1 MSGKERYQLR
11 HAAGKYWLLDM
22 KGEAGTYRAPVA
34 MNETGA
40 IILNSYWDKGN
51 EEGAAE
57 VLSETYEI
65 DAGEALGD
73 VKAFLGQLRSQGI
86 AL

>member
-1 MSGKERYQLR
+1 MIGNGRYQLR
-11 HAAGKYWLLDM
+11 TAAGKYWLMDM
-22 KGEAGTYRAPVA
+22 GQKAGNYRAPVA

-40 IILNSYWDKGN
+40 MILEYFWKSGDTK
-51 EEGAAE
+51 EPAK

-65 DAGEALGD
+65 DLEEAQAD
-73 VKAFLGQLRSQGI
+73 VNEFLNQLRSQGI